1 MQAFQHQGRTLRY
14 ITVHPNGYD
23 PDRVYPMVILLHG
36 FGASMADLAGLT
48 PGIDSEGY
56 VYAFPNGPLSVPLAP
71 DVHGYSWIPP
81 RDAASSEEI
90 EHSEGL
96 LADFFDEVMAQY
108 KVSPKNVVLGG
119 FSQGGGMTYRCGLG
133 NPDIF
138 SGLVVL
144 SGSLPNVDD
153 LRKRLPEQRTQPIFV
168 AHGTEDTV
176 VPIEKAIQATEFL
189 KVERYQPEF
198 RQYVMGHEI
207 SQQVLDDLVVW
218 LQSTLPPL
226 R

>member
-23 PDRVYPMVILLHG
+23 PDRAYPLVILLHG
-36 FGASMADLAGLT
+36 FGASMADLAGLA

-71 DVHGYSWIPP
+71 DANGYSWIPP
-81 RDAASSEEI
+81 RDAASPEEI

-108 KVSPKNVVLGG
+108 KVSPKNAVLGG

-138 SGLVVL
+138 AGLVVL

-168 AHGTEDTV
+168 AHGTEDAV
-176 VPIEKAIQATEFL
+176 VPIERAILATEFL
-189 KVERYQPEF
+189 IREKYQPEF
-198 RQYVMGHEI
+198 KQYVMGHEI
-207 SQQVLDDLVVW
+207 NQQVLNDLVVW